1 MDALFGYVYYRT
13 EDLIWIRTSNQTTF
27 EALKDDIWK
36 SCEISISGQIDWL
49 SASDAAKLRA
59 EETKE
64 TPEERTIRQLRE
76 EIQMLRDELNKKDKM
91 IKELTQQQTQMK
103 QKASQPIQSAPTVL
117 ASQDVTQPST
127 EEKWSIVPTK
137 KEKPKPKHKPKPPP
151 PPKLPNTM
159 KTPDGRDVHILPAPK
174 DDGPKAW
181 ADDDGD
187 MDFA

>member
-1 MDALFGYVYYRT
+1 
-13 EDLIWIRTSNQTTF
+13 
-27 EALKDDIWK
+27 
-36 SCEISISGQIDWL
+36 
-49 SASDAAKLRA
+49 
-59 EETKE
+59 
-64 TPEERTIRQLRE
+64 
-76 EIQMLRDELNKKDKM
+76 MLRDELNKKDKM

-127 EEKWSIVPTK
+127 EEKWSIVPRK
-137 KEKPKPKHKPKPPP
+137 KEKPKPKPKPKPPP